1 MIPISTK
8 SRTGRKYEHESDEE
22 FMEMLLDDPETKKIL
37 KAEAKTKLENKYNTD
52 SDSSDSDDRPKLLF
66 ACDKKKNKQIDL

>member
-1 MIPISTK
+1 
-8 SRTGRKYEHESDEE
+8 
-22 FMEMLLDDPETKKIL
+22 MEMLLDDPETKKIL
-37 KAEAKTKLENKYNTD
+37 KAEAKAKLKNKYNTD